1 MNGPDF
7 YRKFRPLTAHPY
19 DREDCRELAP
29 GAPLRPMVRCYWGPR
44 AVKPRLVVPDG
55 CVDVI
60 LTVENGRVRARL
72 CPLDRRPYWT
82 SGGMRDMLGVRF
94 YFWALAYARS
104 DQQEALDAW
113 EVSLTRAGYCEA
125 DFTSRVAL
133 VDAFLSARLPE
144 LTASATLLN
153 AVDRLLTT
161 RGRAAVGEL
170 ADEAAVST
178 RTLERQ
184 FRQALDV
191 SPKAL
196 AEVVRYQALWRRRL
210 RAPRFDAQEAVAA
223 LGYADQAHLLNDFRR
238 MHGLPLEE
246 AVRQARMDVAFLQDK
261 P

>member
-1 MNGPDF
+1 MSVPDF
-7 YRKFRPLTAHPY
+7 HRKFRPLTAHPY

-29 GAPLRPMVRCYWGPR
+29 GVPLRPLVRCYWGPR

-72 CPLDRRPYWT
+72 CPLDKRPYRV

-94 YFWALAYARS
+94 YFWALAYARG

-113 EVSLTRAGYCEA
+113 AASLTRAGYGET
-125 DFTSRVAL
+125 DFAGRVAL
-133 VDAFLSARLPE
+133 VDASLTARLPE
-144 LTASATLLN
+144 LTAPAALLN
-153 AVDRLLTT
+153 AMDRLLTT
-161 RGRAAVGEL
+161 RGRASVREM

-184 FRQALDV
+184 FRQTLDV

-196 AEVVRYQALWRRRL
+196 AEVVRYQALWRWRL
-210 RAPRFDAQEAVAA
+210 HSLCFDAQDAVAA

-246 AVRQARMDVAFLQDK
+246 AVRQAREDVAFLQDE